1 MFGLGNIVS
10 DFIDDP
16 VRTVA
21 RTALSP
27 VRDGLDVLQG
37 LSEGELRHR
46 AALRLGAD
54 VVAGMAVSEIIE
66 ALSE

>member
-1 MFGLGNIVS
+1 MVFG
-10 DFIDDP
+10 FIEDLVTDP
-16 VRTVA
+16 VRTVT

-27 VRDGLDVLQG
+27 VRDSLDVLQG
-37 LSEGELRHR
+37 LSEGEIRHR

-54 VVAGMAVSEIIE
+54 VVAGMAMSEIIE